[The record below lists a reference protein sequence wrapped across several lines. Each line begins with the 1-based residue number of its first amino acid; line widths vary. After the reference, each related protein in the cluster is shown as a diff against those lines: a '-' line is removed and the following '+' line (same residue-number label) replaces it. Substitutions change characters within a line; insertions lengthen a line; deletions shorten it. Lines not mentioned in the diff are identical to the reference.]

1 MPGGID
7 SSTVVN
13 DRLEGGDSSIQI
25 DRLAS
30 EGSAQSLSPR
40 LRRALATS
48 AIDHK
53 RNLQESGIPSDV
65 LDALLPGDDII
76 ELQEPHVAGGV
87 LYRFGK
93 RLFDVVSCGAAL
105 IALSPVMLYC
115 ALRIKR
121 ERVPVPYF
129 IHRVVLEKMGGY
141 LRFISFVVCIRT
153 QRRAVLSG
161 LRTTIP
167 V

>member
-25 DRLAS
+25 DRLSS

-40 LRRALATS
+40 LRRARAAS

-76 ELQEPHVAGGV
+76 ELENPISLEGFCIV
-87 LYRFGK
+87 LAS
-93 RLFDVVSCGAAL
+93 VCS
-105 IALSPVMLYC
+105 ILSLVGQPLS
-115 ALRIKR
+115 
-121 ERVPVPYF
+121 YF
-129 IHRVVLEKMGGY
+129 PL
-141 LRFISFVVCIRT
+141 
-153 QRRAVLSG
+153 
-161 LRTTIP
+161 
-167 V
+167 

>member
-1 MPGGID
+1 MPGRIEN
-7 SSTVVN
+7 SVVAN
-13 DRLEGGDSSIQI
+13 DRLKGGESSIQMN
-25 DRLAS
+25 RLAS
-30 EGSAQSLSPR
+30 EGSVQSLSPR

-121 ERVPVPYF
+121 ESPGPVFYSQSRVGKDG
-129 IHRVVLEKMGGY
+129 RVFKIY
-141 LRFISFVVCIRT
+141 
-153 QRRAVLSG
+153 
-161 LRTTIP
+161 
-167 V
+167 